1 MAEGEEQESERSQ
14 ARVLRAQWG
23 ICSRTLEPTGVYAW
37 DREGQAWSG
46 MLPLEVA
53 WLIDGKEKDDQEPG
67 WVTSSG
73 VTNEHQLKA
82 AVAVTPETTLSSP
95 QGQCGTEVQ
104 GEDKRRGE
112 FTILA
117 DT

>member
-67 WVTSSG
+67 
-73 VTNEHQLKA
+73 
-82 AVAVTPETTLSSP
+82 
-95 QGQCGTEVQ
+95 
-104 GEDKRRGE
+104 
-112 FTILA
+112 
-117 DT
+117 